1 MSQINPSN
9 SRVKKL
15 KKLYQISR
23 ELINEFGYRY
33 FLRIALEELFT
44 QKAKLFSPDTIPQDI
59 EDEFILNYDD
69 LLENYNLEKNLSQ
82 SKIQGFSTVP
92 LFSLVLFVDR
102 NSPRIEKIL
111 KTQIYNN
118 FEFVLVSSSEKHI
131 DSFVSQ
137 NNISNFQKLVVDSPK
152 IRDIMF
158 VSKADYFIFLN
169 NFSILHSDFLFNIVS
184 KINQNFLGDVY
195 YCDEDYAKNGKR
207 VNPFFKPDWSPYLL
221 RSFNYIGN
229 SFVMRKQILDKLPNF
244 VLDKNFHYNLILHCA
259 EISNKFVHISIPSCS
274 ILKTD
279 DIDQTEVLSQ
289 HIQRLGLNAEVE
301 RGKAIGTFRVRYL
314 LENEPKVSIII
325 PTKNNKSLLKR
336 CIESI
341 ENNTNYKNFE
351 IIIVDNNTDDDETL
365 EYYNSIDYEII
376 PYKNAF
382 NFSKMNNLGVT
393 KAQGDYILCLND
405 DTKVIEPNW
414 LTEMVSMCKQDDVGI
429 VGAMLLHSNG
439 TIQHAGAVFLKSG
452 SGFHVFENIIEN
464 EKGFFNLHNV
474 IRNFSAVTGA
484 CLLIKKSN
492 FEKVGGYDDSFDLF
506 YGDADLCLKTLN
518 IGLHVIYTP
527 FARLLHEGSSTI
539 KKTSKTFFAIENHFS
554 FIKKWPHLKQG
565 DPFYNHNLGWN
576 YSIAKLEHQMGSIIS

>member
-9 SRVKKL
+9 SRAQKL

-44 QKAKLFSPDTIPQDI
+44 QKGKLFSPDIIPQDI
-59 EDEFILNYDD
+59 EDEFILDYDD

-92 LFSLVLFVDR
+92 LFSLVLFVDG
-102 NSPRIEKIL
+102 NSPQIEKIL

-169 NFSILHSDFLFNIVS
+169 NFSVLHSDFLFNIVS

-229 SFVMRKQILDKLPNF
+229 SFVMRKQILNKLSNF
-244 VLDKNFHYNLILHCA
+244 VLDKNFHYNLMLHCA

-365 EYYNSIDYEII
+365 EYYNSMDYEII

-518 IGLHVIYTP
+518 IGLHVVYTP

-539 KKTSKTFFAIENHFS
+539 KKNSKTFFAIENHFS

-565 DPFYNHNLGWN
+565 DPFYNRNLGWD